1 MIAALAV
8 ALGAVA
14 PRLAAAQD
22 APTAEQLAQAKQA
35 FLDGR
40 ALHDKGDL
48 AGAVE
53 KFKESFRLSRNPVLL
68 YNIAFTFEELGQNDL
83 ALFYYKKYLSD
94 APAADSQRPA
104 AEASVKKLDKG
115 APATDGDGG
124 KADGGKADGD
134 GGKADGGKVDGDGG
148 KADGGKPPGRK
159 PKRTAASVDDFEHK
173 IIEEAPP
180 GKPLD
185 LTAYVPEDSGWG
197 VTLYYRGSGDSKFTG
212 VPMRE
217 RYNELVGR
225 IPAAKMGGTAVQYYL
240 ELHDD
245 KGEVLTRI
253 GKSTSP
259 NVVYIDT
266 SARPRYYP
274 DLDETT
280 AGGAVDAGPRRGAGP
295 DDENPIGGGGAVRL
309 APTGPGFTDVGS
321 KKFGYVKWGATGGAI
336 GMLALSMTFYLT
348 ASNASSSLEGRAITS
363 SQGNCAGGPPCDV
376 YDSAAKDLE
385 ASGKRGETISKVTF
399 TLGVAAG
406 AVAGWYWYKEIKA
419 RKKAE
424 KGLAT
429 ATGLRSLIVAPLAG
443 EGLVGGAAALRF

>member
-1 MIAALAV
+1 MTSPRLSHRASLVARALVIAALAV

-159 PKRTAASVDDFEHK
+159 PKRTAFVLSGGGNLGALQVGMLRALFERRIRPDLVLGCSVGALNGAAIAAEPSL
-173 IIEEAPP
+173 A
-180 GKPLD
+180 
-185 LTAYVPEDSGWG
+185 T
-197 VTLYYRGSGDSKFTG
+197 
-212 VPMRE
+212 
-217 RYNELVGR
+217 VGR
-225 IPAAKMGGTAVQYYL
+225 LQDLWRDIADQDVMPAGLLPTTVQLARKGVSLHENANLRRVIADIARDGGFPPL
-240 ELHDD
+240 MLD
-245 KGEVLTRI
+245 
-253 GKSTSP
+253 P
-259 NVVYIDT
+259 IDFGRLY
-266 SARPRYYP
+266 SQNLAQG
-274 DLDETT
+274 ETT
-280 AGGAVDAGPRRGAGP
+280 A
-295 DDENPIGGGGAVRL
+295 
-309 APTGPGFTDVGS
+309 
-321 KKFGYVKWGATGGAI
+321 
-336 GMLALSMTFYLT
+336 
-348 ASNASSSLEGRAITS
+348 
-363 SQGNCAGGPPCDV
+363 QGQPN
-376 YDSAAKDLE
+376 
-385 ASGKRGETISKVTF
+385 
-399 TLGVAAG
+399 
-406 AVAGWYWYKEIKA
+406 
-419 RKKAE
+419 
-424 KGLAT
+424 
-429 ATGLRSLIVAPLAG
+429 
-443 EGLVGGAAALRF
+443 